1 MTARV
6 LSLAFPMLSDFDCP
20 EDRHEKP
27 DRETE
32 LKSAFE
38 DGHQQGLSDGR
49 AEAQADAEVR
59 LAEAETLFLERLNL
73 ERNAFRQECADVL
86 AARLDGAVR
95 LIEHA
100 IGERVA
106 TLLRPW
112 LAGQLRESAV
122 KDLES
127 AITRA
132 LVEGAKIHIEAPAE
146 VLEHL
151 RGRLPSEAFQ
161 IGYSESAS
169 ADIRAHIED
178 TVIEANIAAW
188 VSELEA
194 AAT

>member
-6 LSLAFPMLSDFDCP
+6 LSPAFPMLSDFGCP
-20 EDRHEKP
+20 DAGDAKP

-38 DGHQQGLSDGR
+38 DGYQQGLSDGR

-86 AARLDGAVR
+86 AARLDGAVK
-95 LIEHA
+95 LIERA
-100 IGERVA
+100 VGERVA
-106 TLLRPW
+106 TLLNPW
-112 LAGQLRESAV
+112 LVERLRERAV
-122 KDLES
+122 QDLEG

-132 LVEGAKIHIEAPAE
+132 LAEGAKVHIEAPAE
-146 VLEHL
+146 LLEHL
-151 RGRLPSEAFQ
+151 RGRLPNEAFQ
-161 IGYSESAS
+161 IGYSESTS

-188 VSELEA
+188 ISELEA
-194 AAT
+194 AT

>member
-1 MTARV
+1 
-6 LSLAFPMLSDFDCP
+6 MLSDFGCP
-20 EDRHEKP
+20 ETGEEKP

-38 DGHQQGLSDGR
+38 DGYQQGLSDGH

-86 AARLDGAVR
+86 AARLDGAVK
-95 LIEHA
+95 LIERA

-112 LAGQLRESAV
+112 LVEKLRERAMQ
-122 KDLES
+122 DLEG

-132 LVEGAKIHIEAPAE
+132 LVEGAKVHIEAPAE

-151 RGRLPSEAFQ
+151 RGRLANEAFQ
-161 IGYSESAS
+161 IGYSEATSP
-169 ADIRAHIED
+169 DIRAHIED
-178 TVIEANIAAW
+178 TAIEANIAAW
-188 VSELEA
+188 ISELEA